1 MKHDLARSKH
11 GIAYKPDAATRSTFA
26 LQPIH
31 DSRIHLDLCVSVED
45 RAMTSV
51 EHRRILQHNHRCC
64 RCCHSIT
71 TLKETGAGSSER
83 RFEGSSILALCVRQ
97 NALALESSAAV
108 HHNAPH
114 LRACDFVCCLSGP
127 FRQRDGRAPEPG
139 SFSSSFVVV
148 VWCGLVGASG
158 KVDMEADGR
167 RERSASFTQE
177 RTADMKSAPIRRRA
191 EPDEGTAK
199 RARTVPTATNHRQL
213 PSPHSVDEAGQQCE
227 TSRAEALTTEA
238 LTTEAPI
245 AVTRH
250 MSISVPAPA
259 TTTNVIPKLLQPED
273 DGVLLLEMER
283 LYLPPSP
290 EAKTVTTES
299 GVPESE
305 SKVSESEVEATLERQ
320 AFEEQMES
328 ELAHHQAP
336 TIDAN
341 FLENTSWFKGS
352 LIGEGYSSN
361 CFVAETK
368 DGFEM
373 VVKQISLTG
382 ADADHMRQKAI
393 NEVNIL
399 QKLAPHPNVVAVY
412 GSVEESGVFNIFL
425 EYMTGGSVASV
436 IEELSSW
443 EDPSLLSEVL
453 IRRIIAQM
461 IRALLHAHS
470 LGIMHRDL
478 KGDNVVV
485 SRSVSIAKLC
495 DFGEAVFLGSQCDLE
510 STRKSPHGSIPFMA
524 PEMLNKQPYDLKAE
538 VWSLGC
544 CMLEM
549 AVGVHPWASRNY
561 SESQLLYTE
570 LQGGLPT
577 IPETLSESARDFI
590 LSCLQRDA
598 AQRPTMAAL
607 SQHPFVSPYFQAWTK
622 STH

>member
-114 LRACDFVCCLSGP
+114 LRA
-127 FRQRDGRAPEPG
+127 
-139 SFSSSFVVV
+139 SFVVAWSV
-148 VWCGLVGASG
+148 VGASS